1 MSFISLY
8 FLLFL
13 VVVFMAYY
21 IVSKKYRWIVL
32 LIASYVFYLLNDL
45 RAVIFIILTTLT
57 IYFSARKIKSL
68 TEEQKRFFADKDET
82 WLEENKKTYSKKFRR
97 KRKALLVVTLIFNFG
112 VLFFLKYFSYL
123 ADAFASLINVEPLGL
138 EILLPLGISFYMFQS
153 VGYLID
159 VYYNKVEPEK
169 NVFKFALFV
178 SFFPQVVQGPISR
191 YKQLA
196 PQLIDGNDFD
206 SKSIKSGVL
215 LMLWGY
221 FKKLVIADR
230 ANLLYQ
236 AVMENYTNYQ
246 GAEIFVAM
254 LCFVLKLYCDFSGGI
269 DIAAGTAK
277 ILGIDLT
284 PNFKRPFFALSVTEY
299 WRRWHITL
307 GAWMKD
313 YVLYP
318 LTLSKGYNRFIR
330 SCKKTLRGGVASKVI
345 PTGLAMFFVFLLV
358 GIWHGPNLT
367 YLLFGVYNGII
378 ILIETIINETRKVKK
393 IKPKEH
399 KKSTQRFITF
409 LKWSLTFMLVFF
421 GKYLSAAPSVE
432 VAFNWFIATFQY
444 NSFSLLFSD
453 FLNRTNFIF
462 TNLII
467 LIISTAILIF
477 VEVMQ
482 EKGIKI
488 RDYILAKKEIVQWVV
503 FFVAIFCVVLL
514 TTYGGGGGFAY
525 ENF

>member
-153 VGYLID
+153 IGYLID
-159 VYYNKVEPEK
+159 VYYNKIEPEK

-178 SFFPQVVQGPISR
+178 SFFPQVIQGPISR

-269 DIAAGTAK
+269 DIASGTAK

-330 SCKKTLRGGVASKVI
+330 SCKKTLRGGGSKQSYSNGTCNVLCF
-345 PTGLAMFFVFLLV
+345 LACRHMA
-358 GIWHGPNLT
+358 W
-367 YLLFGVYNGII
+367 
-378 ILIETIINETRKVKK
+378 
-393 IKPKEH
+393 
-399 KKSTQRFITF
+399 
-409 LKWSLTFMLVFF
+409 
-421 GKYLSAAPSVE
+421 A
-432 VAFNWFIATFQY
+432 
-444 NSFSLLFSD
+444 
-453 FLNRTNFIF
+453 
-462 TNLII
+462 
-467 LIISTAILIF
+467 
-477 VEVMQ
+477 
-482 EKGIKI
+482 
-488 RDYILAKKEIVQWVV
+488 
-503 FFVAIFCVVLL
+503 
-514 TTYGGGGGFAY
+514 
-525 ENF
+525 